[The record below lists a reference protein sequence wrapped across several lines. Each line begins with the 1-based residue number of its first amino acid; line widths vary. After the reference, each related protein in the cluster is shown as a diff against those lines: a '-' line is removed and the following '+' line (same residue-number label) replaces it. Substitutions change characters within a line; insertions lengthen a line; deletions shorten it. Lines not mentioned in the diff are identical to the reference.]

1 MTTDYTQILPTG
13 KQNAVK
19 SDELMRITG
28 FHSIRAMRADIARSR
43 TEGQI
48 IACDTQT
55 GGYYLPADRE
65 ELTEFV
71 KIIEARAKSTLY
83 MLKSAKRKLQEY
95 DGQCELD
102 LSGTI
107 RQPDK

>member
-1 MTTDYTQILPTG
+1 MTTDYTKILPTG
-13 KQNAVK
+13 KANAM
-19 SDELMRITG
+19 SSETLMQIKG
-28 FHSIRAMRADIARSR
+28 IHSIRALRADISKSR
-43 TEGQI
+43 IAGQI
-48 IACDTQT
+48 IACDTKT

-83 MLKSAKRKLQEY
+83 MLKSAKRKLREY

-102 LSGTI
+102 LSGAI
-107 RQPDK
+107 GQPDE